1 MQGGDWVVQSTK
13 HPSDLPFLSLANGEK
28 NTAVACS
35 FNLSRFCPIR
45 CACFAVINNNTY
57 NVLFDTG
64 ANAISLPAEIFD
76 SLKSAAHA
84 KGTFAIDLTSLAQ
97 EKVTVRVDY
106 NMNDRFNNQILKSHS
121 STLLIIGIT
130 FLKNH
135 VLGFVDDGTSR
146 IMTLDYT

>member
-1 MQGGDWVVQSTK
+1 M
-13 HPSDLPFLSLANGEK
+13 
-28 NTAVACS
+28 
-35 FNLSRFCPIR
+35 
-45 CACFAVINNNTY
+45 
-57 NVLFDTG
+57 
-64 ANAISLPAEIFD
+64 
-76 SLKSAAHA
+76 
-84 KGTFAIDLTSLAQ
+84 SLAQ